1 MPQKKHHYLS
11 YWLVFLLFI
20 LGVNASNG
28 QHTNIMN
35 ATLDDDTKTIRIK
48 QEFTYLNSSK
58 DTLNTIYFNDWNH
71 AYSDKNTPLAKRF
84 AEQFKKSLHLAKDK
98 DRGRTDIVSVVTK
111 NHVGLKWERTK
122 ELDVVKLEL
131 ETPIAPWQSTTVFLT
146 YTVKL
151 PPRKYT
157 AYGYSSNSRYYL
169 KDWYLT
175 PAVYRDGDWLLY
187 SNKDLEDLYTGITN
201 TTINFTYPQDVFLN
215 TNLDKGSISKLQQ
228 GQHTTITGKLRKS
241 CEIILYPK
249 KRFTKHVTEH
259 LTVETDIEATKFN
272 EIMQGV
278 SVNKISEF
286 IYDNLGA
293 YPHETLLVSEID
305 YAKNPLYGI
314 NQLPSFVRPYEEQ
327 FQFEL
332 KFLKTALAS
341 FLRETMFLDTRK
353 EYWVNDALVNYLM
366 IDYVDTYYPKQKLLG
381 KLSKIWGV
389 RGFRLA
395 QLDFNDQYAFLY
407 MFSARKNTDQSLITS
422 NDSLIKFNHKIANRY
437 KAGLGIAYLSEY
449 LGKQQVD
456 QSIKTFYHNFSSK
469 PSTAANFKAILE
481 GHADQN
487 IDWFFSDY
495 ISSENQIDFKIENV
509 VKSEDSIQITLK
521 NKLGTNVPISV
532 FGLQK
537 DSVVSK
543 YWFKD
548 IVTEKTF
555 TVPRNGEDKLVLNY
569 DQKIPEFNQR
579 DNWKTLNGGFLS
591 GNKKLKIQ
599 FFRDAED
606 PYYNQLFYVPAFIF
620 NANDGI
626 TPGLRITNKTLLERP
641 FLFNFNPSYSFNEK
655 AFVGSGGFSYRKY
668 HGKSGF
674 FLSRYSLGG
683 STFHFAEN
691 SRFFTLTPAISFAW
705 RPDDLISN
713 ERQSL
718 IFRWVNIF
726 RNADENLSDQNL
738 NLEDQP
744 DYSVIN
750 ARFRSSNT
758 GIIDFRSWFVDAQ
771 HSVDFSKIAFN
782 WEYRK
787 LFKNNRQLNLRFF
800 AGKFLRN
807 RTESDFFSF
816 ALDRPTDYL
825 FDFNYLARSEDSGI
839 YGQQIIIAEGGFKSQ
854 LENPFANDWLTTV
867 NVSGN
872 VWRWVELYGDVG
884 LLKNRGV
891 NTRFVY
897 DSGVRLNFVTDFFEL
912 YFPVYSNNGWEIGED
927 NYAERI
933 RFVVTLSPK
942 TLIRL
947 FNRKWF

>member
-1 MPQKKHHYLS
+1 MPHKQRFHLFS
-11 YWLVFLLFI
+11 LFI
-20 LGVNASNG
+20 FSMFIMNIGTIRG
-28 QHTNIMN
+28 QHTNNMT
-35 ATLDDDTKTIRIK
+35 ATLDGDSKIIHIQ

-58 DTLNTIYFNDWNH
+58 DTLDVLYFNDWNH
-71 AYSDKNTPLAKRF
+71 AYSNKNTALAKRF

-111 NHVGLKWERTK
+111 ERVGLQWERT
-122 ELDVVKLEL
+122 EQVDIVKLHL
-131 ETPIAPWQSTTVFLT
+131 NQPLMPWQSVTVFLT

-157 AYGYSSNSRYYL
+157 SYGYSNGSKYYL

-175 PAVYRDGDWLLY
+175 PAVYQDGKWALY
-187 SNKDLEDLYTGITN
+187 SNKNLEDLYTGITN
-201 TTINFTYPQDVFLN
+201 TKINFIYPEDVFLN
-215 TNLDKGSISKLQQ
+215 TNLHVGNITKFPNGQQIIIEGNLQ
-228 GQHTTITGKLRKS
+228 KS
-241 CEIILYPK
+241 ADIILHPEK
-249 KRFTKHVTEH
+249 KFTKHVTQYM
-259 LTVETDIEATKFN
+259 TIETDIEATRYN
-272 EIMQGV
+272 EIMQGI
-278 SVNKISEF
+278 SVNKIAEF
-286 IYDNLGA
+286 MNENLGK
-293 YPHETLLVSEID
+293 YPHKSLLVSEID
-305 YAKNPLYGI
+305 YGKNPLYGI
-314 NQLPSFVRPYEEQ
+314 NQLPSFIRPYQEQ

-332 KFLKTALAS
+332 KILKTALTS
-341 FLRETMFLDTRK
+341 FLKETMFLDTRK
-353 EYWVNDALVNYLM
+353 ENWVNDALVNYMM
-366 IDYVDTYYPKQKLLG
+366 INYVDTYYPKQKLLG

-407 MFSARKNTDQSLITS
+407 MLTARKNLDQSLITS
-422 NDSLIKFNHKIANRY
+422 NDSLVKFNQKIANRY

-449 LGKQQVD
+449 LGKEKVD
-456 QSIKTFYHNFSSK
+456 QSIKTFYHNFKLKSAK
-469 PSTAANFKAILE
+469 PQNFKSILE
-481 GHADQN
+481 GHADEN

-495 ISSENQIDFKIENV
+495 VSSENQIDFKIQEA
-509 VKSEDSIQITLK
+509 VKEEDSIRITLK

-537 DSVVSK
+537 DSVISK
-543 YWFKD
+543 YWFTD
-548 IVTEKTF
+548 IVDEKTF
-555 TVPRNGEDKLVLNY
+555 TIPGNGEDKLVLNY

-579 DNWKTLNGGFLS
+579 DNWKSLKRGFLS
-591 GNKKLKIQ
+591 SNKKLKIQ

-626 TPGLRITNKTLLERP
+626 TPGLRITNKTLLDRP
-641 FLFNFNPSYSFNEK
+641 FLFNLNPSYSFNEK

-674 FLSRYSLGG
+674 YLSRYSLGG
-683 STFHFAEN
+683 STFHFAQN
-691 SRFFTLTPAISFAW
+691 SRFFTLTPAISFGW

-726 RNADENLSDQNL
+726 RNADENLADVNL

-744 DYSVIN
+744 DYSVLN

-758 GIIDFRSWFVDAQ
+758 GIIDYYSWFVDAQ
-771 HSVDFSKIAFN
+771 HSVDFSKLAFN

-807 RTESDFFSF
+807 RTDSDFFSF

-825 FDFNYLARSEDSGI
+825 FDFNYLSRSEDSGI

-854 LENPFANDWLTTV
+854 LENPFANDWLTTL

-912 YFPVYSNNGWEIGED
+912 YFPVYSNNGWEIGQE
-927 NYAERI
+927 NYGERI